1 MKEDVVLNRSPLK
14 IVLSLLALLIVLC
27 AGLIA
32 EETDLLSTLVEDHPR
47 LMLKNDALD
56 RLKKLHADD
65 PILRKCVNDV
75 IAAADRACR
84 KAPLVHKLIGPRLLR
99 VSRDCLGRIY
109 ALGLAWR
116 WTSDEKYARKV
127 EENLRT
133 VCAFDDWNPSH
144 FLDTAEMS
152 HAVGVGYDWLFDFLD
167 ESARTAIRKGLIRN
181 GLEPGLAAYG
191 PKSAWWVRSGFNW
204 NQVCN
209 SGLIIGALAIAES
222 DPHYARAIVPAA
234 IGSLPRAMKTYGPDG
249 AWPEGPGYWNY
260 ATSYTVFGLAA
271 LESALGNDH
280 GLSRID
286 GFGTCGFFPL
296 LTTGPSGLFV
306 NFADSGERS
315 RRKTLP
321 CLFWLAQRYGQPAL
335 SRAEHD
341 AISRYPASARHLIWY
356 TPPPADD
363 RIDELPLDR
372 CFRGP
377 VELAVFRSAWDDRK
391 ALFASVKAG
400 YNQVNHGH
408 LDLGA
413 FEFDALGVR
422 WARDLGS
429 DNYNLPGYWDGRKG
443 GKRWTY
449 YRLNSESHSVP
460 LVDGKGQD
468 PLGTSKIVRFGSTPD
483 RAFAIVD
490 LTTAYADRARAMRR
504 GVALVRNRQALLVQ
518 DEFLFEK
525 PCAVSWGMMTDAQI
539 RFEREGRAILSLD
552 GRTLEARVLS
562 PEGAG
567 FAVESAERASP
578 ERTNRGVR
586 RLALDLPGAEGPM
599 RIAVL
604 LVPVGEGVGAVGSPV
619 VEPLDEW

>member
-1 MKEDVVLNRSPLK
+1 MKEHVILKRRPLK
-14 IVLSLLALLIVLC
+14 IVLPLVALLALC
-27 AGLIA
+27 AGLAA
-32 EETDLLSTLVEDHPR
+32 EESDLLSTLVKDHPR
-47 LMLKNDALD
+47 LMLKNADLD
-56 RLKKLHADD
+56 RLKGLHTGD
-65 PILRKCVNDV
+65 PILRKCVDDV

-84 KAPLVHKLIGPRLLR
+84 KEPLIHKLVGPRLLH

-116 WTSDEKYARKV
+116 WTGDEKYARKA

-133 VCAFDDWNPSH
+133 VCAFKDWNPSH

-152 HAVGVGYDWLFDFLD
+152 HTVGVGYDWLFDFLD
-167 ESARTAIRKGLIRN
+167 ESARTAIREGLIKN
-181 GLEPGLAAYG
+181 GLEPGLTAYG

-209 SGLIIGALAIAES
+209 SGLIVGALAIAET
-222 DPHYARAIVPAA
+222 DPSYARAIVPAA
-234 IGSLPRAMKTYGPDG
+234 IKSLPRAMKTYAPDG

-271 LESALGNDH
+271 LESALGTDH
-280 GLSRID
+280 GLSEID
-286 GFGTCGFFPL
+286 GFGVCGFFPL

-321 CLFWLAQRYGQPAL
+321 CLFWLAQRYGRPAL
-335 SRAEHD
+335 AHAEH
-341 AISRYPASARHLIWY
+341 AALGRHPASAQHVIWY
-356 TPPPADD
+356 APPPGDD
-363 RIDELPLDR
+363 AALDLPLDR
-372 CFRGP
+372 HFRGP
-377 VELAVFRSAWDDRK
+377 VELAVFRSAWDDPG
-391 ALFASVKAG
+391 ALFASVKGG

-429 DNYNLPGYWDGRKG
+429 DNYNLPGYWDARKG

-460 LVDGKGQD
+460 LVGGKGQN
-468 PLGTSKIVRFGSTPD
+468 PLGKSKIDRFGSTPD

-490 LTTAYADRARAMRR
+490 MTSAYADRAKTTRR
-504 GVALVRNRQALLVQ
+504 GVALVENRRALLVQ
-518 DEFLFEK
+518 DEFFFEA
-525 PCAVSWGMMTDAQI
+525 PCAVSWGMMTDAAV
-539 RFEREGRAILSLD
+539 RFERGGRAILTQD
-552 GRTLEARVLS
+552 GRTLEARILC
-562 PEGAG
+562 PEEAS
-567 FAVESAERASP
+567 FTVASAERKPP
-578 ERTNRGVR
+578 ERANKGVR
-586 RLALDLPGAEGPM
+586 RLAVDLPGAEGPM
-599 RIAVL
+599 RITVL
-604 LVPVGEGVGAVGSPV
+604 LVPVVDGAGAVGSPV